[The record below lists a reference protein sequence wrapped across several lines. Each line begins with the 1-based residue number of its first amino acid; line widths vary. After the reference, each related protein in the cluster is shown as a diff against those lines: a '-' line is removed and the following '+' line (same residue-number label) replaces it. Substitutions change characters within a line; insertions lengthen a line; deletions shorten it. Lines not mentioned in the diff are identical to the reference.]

1 MPVFCSKD
9 TIKEQ
14 LKGNVET
21 KHYAGL
27 EISLDIPI
35 TGSNTGCTNEH
46 GKPIFTGDCSAE
58 NRFTRYSNPI
68 QSFDQYFR
76 QNPALTGVDVEE
88 FIPTIDKVSGILFGE
103 ETTTGQIC
111 TFAKALKDG
120 AVDDLPGYCCLDSPD
135 DTKLWG
141 EQVSFYCT

>member
-27 EISLDIPI
+27 AISLEIPI
-35 TGSNTGCTNEH
+35 TGIKTGCTNKH

-58 NRFTRYSNPI
+58 NRFTRYSNTI
-68 QSFDQYFR
+68 ESFDQYFR

-120 AVDDLPGYCCLDSPD
+120 AVNDLPGYCCLDSPD

-141 EQVSFYCT
+141 EQVSFDCT